1 MLAEDEMAFF
11 HSFMIQ
17 EAGMFQLLFLHVG
30 HQLVANADAVKSTL
44 NIPMFN
50 VYISVFF

>member
-30 HQLVANADAVKSTL
+30 HQLVANAVKSTL

>member
-1 MLAEDEMAFF
+1 MVVVAVVVVKNECWQKMRW

-30 HQLVANADAVKSTL
+30 HQLVAFQSKVPS
-44 NIPMFN
+44 
-50 VYISVFF
+50 